1 MFGCRSL
8 SLPTSSCSHYEQIQ
22 AITVP
27 KTGKTMDN
35 KVAKKKDEQVGPPK
49 DPTLVKDKGQ
59 FKMSQF

>member
-1 MFGCRSL
+1 MFGSQSL

-35 KVAKKKDEQVGPPK
+35 KFEENNEEQAGPPK
-49 DPTLVKDKGQ
+49 KPTLAKDK
-59 FKMSQF
+59 